1 MTVIKR
7 LIHIELPTNSIY
19 HVVTDEHEMKIMM
32 KCEDTNVYA
41 PVAGVI
47 AGYSQCDRTISIVI
61 DESKAPLV
69 MHLPA
74 VATELITFYVN
85 PGERVTSGL
94 KLADLKALTN
104 NLLVTTVTLDK
115 NCHYEVCKR
124 HSLI

>member
-7 LIHIELPTNSIY
+7 LIHIELPTNSVY
-19 HVVTDEHEMKIMM
+19 HVATDEHKMKIVM
-32 KCEDTNVYA
+32 KCEDTNIYA

-47 AGYSQCDRTISIVI
+47 SDYSQRDRTIDIMI
-61 DESKAPLV
+61 DESKTLLV

-85 PGERVTSGL
+85 LGERVTSGL
-94 KLADLKALTN
+94 KIADLKALTS
-104 NLLVTTVTLDK
+104 NLLITTVDLDE